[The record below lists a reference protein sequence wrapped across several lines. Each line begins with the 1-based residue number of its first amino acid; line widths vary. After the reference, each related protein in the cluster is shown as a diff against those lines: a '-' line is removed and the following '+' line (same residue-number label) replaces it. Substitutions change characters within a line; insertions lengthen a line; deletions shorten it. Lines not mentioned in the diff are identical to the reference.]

1 MENKMKLFAIGTT
14 DNKVSIAMLVLRL
27 VSGLTMAFS
36 HGLGKMENY
45 SKAVDSFPDPFGLGS
60 QLSVILAI
68 FAELFCGVLIA
79 VGFATRFT
87 VIPLIITM
95 ATAFFIIHGGDA
107 FGDKEMSFIYLAM
120 YLVIFIIGPGKYSVD
135 KLISK

>member
-1 MENKMKLFAIGTT
+1 MKLFAIGTT
-14 DNKVSIAMLVLRL
+14 DNKTSIALLLLRL
-27 VSGLTMAFS
+27 VAGLTMAFS

-45 SKAVDSFPDPFGLGS
+45 SKAIDSFPDPFGIGS

-68 FAELFCGVLIA
+68 FAELFCGIFIA

-120 YLVIFIIGPGKYSVD
+120 YLVIFIVGPGKYSVD

>member
-1 MENKMKLFAIGTT
+1 MKLFAIGTT

>member
-1 MENKMKLFAIGTT
+1 
-14 DNKVSIAMLVLRL
+14 
-27 VSGLTMAFS
+27 
-36 HGLGKMENY
+36 MENY
-45 SKAVDSFPDPFGLGS
+45 SKAVDSFPDPFGIGS

-68 FAELFCGVLIA
+68 FAELLCGVLIA